1 MIEDYFRQVAAL
13 IAGASI
19 VHSSSITYDKRSS
32 YIGLIRGDIY
42 FFDGSR
48 LHIGEF
54 VNVQQGIDRYMYAY
68 HYQRSDGSVIFRYDN
83 TPHFPSLATF
93 PDHKHEGDESNVVA
107 ATAPDLQAVLIKI
120 QGLVVPATGK

>member
-32 YIGLIRGDIY
+32 YIGLIRGDVY

-48 LHIGEF
+48 LHIREF
-54 VNVQQGIDRYMYAY
+54 VNVQQGVDRYMYAY
-68 HYQRSDGSVIFRYDN
+68 HYQRSDGSLIFRYDN

-93 PDHKHEGDESNVVA
+93 PDHKHEGDEWNVVS
-107 ATAPDLQAVLIKI
+107 ATAPDLQGVII
-120 QGLVVPATGK
+120 EIRGIVVPPTP